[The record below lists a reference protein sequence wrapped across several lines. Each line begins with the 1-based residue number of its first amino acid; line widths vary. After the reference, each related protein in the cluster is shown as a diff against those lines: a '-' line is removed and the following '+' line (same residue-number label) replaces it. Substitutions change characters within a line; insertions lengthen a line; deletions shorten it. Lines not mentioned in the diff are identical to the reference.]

1 MTSPEDEY
9 YMQLAL
15 NYANRGLGRTA
26 PNPSVGCVIVKHDT
40 IIAAARTADQGRP
53 HAEKLALEKAGRNA
67 HGSDIYVTL
76 EPCSHEG
83 QSGSCAKAL
92 IAAKVKRVIIACTDI
107 NPVVSGAGIAML
119 KDAGIEVLTG
129 VMEEQ
134 AYNLNK
140 GFFLTHTDNRPFIT
154 VKTAISADGKVSGQT
169 GTQQWITNDLARA
182 KAHQLRSRH
191 DAILCGIGTVRVDDP
206 MLTTRVDGLVHK
218 AVRIVLD
225 SRLSIAA
232 GSKLVQ
238 SACNDPLWIMYEAGE
253 PEQIAALKAQ
263 GARLF
268 QCNPKDLDAV
278 LEILK
283 ENGLT
288 RILVEGG
295 PQIHTAFITAGLYD
309 EISVF
314 QSAEKLGGGVDALQG
329 YDINTLNKTLNLAVK
344 KRINLGGN
352 TFTLYART

>member
-1 MTSPEDEY
+1 MTSPQDQY
-9 YMQLAL
+9 YMQVAL
-15 NYANRGLGRTA
+15 NYASRGLGRTV
-26 PNPSVGCVIVKHDT
+26 PNPSVGCVIVKDEC

-76 EPCSHEG
+76 EPCSHQG

-92 IAAKVKRVIIACTDI
+92 ITAKPKRVIIACTDI
-107 NPVVSGAGIAML
+107 NPAVSGAGIAML
-119 KDAGIEVLTG
+119 KDAGIEVLAG
-129 VMEEQ
+129 VLEAQ
-134 AYNLNK
+134 ARNLNM
-140 GFFLTHTDNRPFIT
+140 GFFLTHTDNRPFVT
-154 VKTAISADGKVSGQT
+154 LKTAISADGVVSGEA

-182 KAHQLRSRH
+182 KAHHLRSHH

-225 SRLSIAA
+225 SALSIET
-232 GSKLVQ
+232 GSNLVQ
-238 SACNDPLWIMYEAGE
+238 SACDEPLWIIYETGE
-253 PEQIAALKAQ
+253 PEQIKALKEK

-268 QCNPKDLDAV
+268 QSNPKDLGAV
-278 LEILK
+278 LKILK

-295 PQIHTAFITAGLYD
+295 PKIHSSFMKAGLYD
-309 EISVF
+309 EIAVF
-314 QSAEKLGGGVDALQG
+314 QSPENLGEGVDALQG
-329 YDINTLNKTLNLAVK
+329 YDINMINKTLNLAVK
-344 KRINLGGN
+344 KRINLGDN
-352 TFTLYART
+352 TLTLYRRT